1 MSHSIHKGIQQY
13 PIILASNSPRR
24 REILTQVDIPYTVMV
39 SEIEEVITKQEPEQV
54 VMELASQKAMDVAK
68 KVEEGTILAADTVVS
83 IHGKI
88 LGKPKSEEDA
98 YAMLM
103 ELSNCAHSVFT
114 GVCIISKK
122 EGVIVDNNC
131 FYEETNV
138 YMREIEEEEVLE
150 YIKSN
155 EPFDKAGS
163 YGIQGRAAAFIERIE
178 GDYYNVVGLPIARVV
193 KELKKEKRKT

>member
-1 MSHSIHKGIQQY
+1 MQE

-114 GVCIISKK
+114 GVCSISKK
-122 EGVIVDNNC
+122 DGVIVDNNC
-131 FYEETNV
+131 FYEETKV
-138 YMREIEEEEVLE
+138 YMRELEEEEVLE
-150 YIKSN
+150 YIKSG
-155 EPFDKAGS
+155 ESMDKAGS

-178 GDYYNVVGLPIARVV
+178 GDYYNVVGLPIARVI
-193 KELKKEKRKT
+193 KEWKKEKRKS